1 MRKLAIKPP
10 SQLPRRFSLALN
22 ILLSLAAIAAV
33 LTLVAEYG
41 FRTPPVR
48 LRLLHIAQITIVAVF
63 MFDRFA
69 RLALAT
75 HKVKYLKDNWL
86 DFALVVAVCLALAGS
101 RIFGKPGSKLLAA
114 GALWVLISQIY
125 ILIALVLGGVSINLR
140 FAGSGIRPAWLLL
153 SSFAVLCLIGSG
165 LLMLPVAVPE
175 NTAAPYYID
184 ALFTATSATCVT
196 GLIVRDTATDWSPF
210 GQGVILALIQLGA
223 LGLMMFGTMLA
234 LMLGKGLSLRGA
246 DAMGQVMATE
256 RIGQVSRTVGFVVLV
271 TLGAEAIG
279 AISLYSMFASASENG
294 TTAAAGTAIWQS
306 IFHSISSFCN
316 AGFSLFDQNMT
327 AGVSA
332 GWKKPLRDHWQIMA
346 VMAPLIIIGGLGF
359 PVLQNCAGTI
369 WHRVKHFLNPRKTQK
384 SLAENSLPRPRLS
397 LHSKL
402 VLTTTAA
409 LIVLGA
415 LGLFLLEPSTQ
426 SDRREVGYHPTIDMG
441 SGQAAD
447 WPTPNLPRRIRD
459 SLFQSVTARTA
470 GFNTIDMAELSSAG
484 KAWICGLMLIGGSPA
499 STAGGM
505 KTVTFALLVLTVY
518 STLRKRRS
526 QEAFGRTVPMEILAK
541 STTIGVLYMSLAAVV
556 TLLLAA
562 SMPGKDF
569 IDLLFEACS
578 ACGTVGLTT
587 GVTRQLNVFGKCVI
601 IGAMFIGRI
610 GPVTLLAAMASK
622 ARPAA
627 YEYPSE
633 NVLVG

>member
-1 MRKLAIKPP
+1 MEKLAIKPP
-10 SQLPRRFSLALN
+10 SQLPKRFSLALN
-22 ILLSLAAIAAV
+22 ILLSFAAV
-33 LTLVAEYG
+33 AAVFTLVAEYG
-41 FRTPPVR
+41 FRTPPLR
-48 LRLLHIAQITIVAVF
+48 PRLLHIAQAVIVAIF
-63 MFDRFA
+63 MLDRLA
-69 RLALAT
+69 RLALAAR
-75 HKVKYLKDNWL
+75 KVKYFKDNWL
-86 DFALVVAVCLALAGS
+86 DFALVAAVCLALAGS
-101 RIFGKPGSKLLAA
+101 RIFGKPDGKLLAA

-125 ILIALVLGGVSINLR
+125 ILIALVLGGVNINLR
-140 FAGSGIRPAWLLL
+140 FAGSGIRPAWLLVG
-153 SSFAVLCLIGSG
+153 SFAVLCIIGSG
-165 LLMLPVAVPE
+165 LLMLPVAVPQD
-175 NTAAPYYID
+175 APAPYYID

-196 GLIVRDTATDWSPF
+196 GLIVRDTGSDWSPF
-210 GQGVILALIQLGA
+210 GQGVILILIQLGG

-246 DAMGQVMATE
+246 DAMGQVLATE
-256 RIGQVSRTVGFVVLV
+256 RIGQVGRTIGFVVLV
-271 TLGAEAIG
+271 TLVAEVIG
-279 AISLYSMFASASENG
+279 AIGFYGMFASASENG
-294 TTAAAGTAIWQS
+294 TTTPVGTAIWQS
-306 IFHSISSFCN
+306 VFHSISSFCN
-316 AGFSLFDQNMT
+316 AGFSLFDQNLT
-327 AGVSA
+327 EGVRDA
-332 GWKKPLRDHWQIMA
+332 WKKPLRDHWQIMA
-346 VMAPLIIIGGLGF
+346 VMAPLIILGGLGF

-369 WHRVKHFLNPRKTQK
+369 WYRVKRFVNPLKTQK
-384 SLAENSLPRPRLS
+384 SLTEDSLPRPRLS

-402 VLTTTAA
+402 VLTTTAT
-409 LIVLGA
+409 LIVFGA
-415 LGLFLLEPSTQ
+415 LGLFLLEPSGQ
-426 SDRREVGYHPTIDMG
+426 ANRQAVGYHPTIDMG
-441 SGQAAD
+441 SGHPAD

-484 KAWICGLMLIGGSPA
+484 KAWLCGLMLIGGSPA

-541 STTIGVLYMSLAAVV
+541 STTIGFLYMCLAGVV

-562 SMPGKDF
+562 SMPGKAF